1 MRRLASGRLAGA
13 FDGRAA
19 GEDAAMKADL
29 EYNYY
34 WQNHDNPSNGQCRQ
48 LKIYQKYKIKMSK
61 ST

>member
-1 MRRLASGRLAGA
+1 MI
-13 FDGRAA
+13 F
-19 GEDAAMKADL
+19 KKDL